1 MGLNDHI
8 LGYIHFTSVQKGPMN
23 PHAAPVSHPPSEQDG
38 ILAAGQ
44 PSPRLSTVA
53 MLRAATPQQRRTLLA
68 AALGWM
74 LDSMDVML
82 YAMAASSL
90 QRELHMSAATSGL
103 VMSCTLIAAAV
114 GGILLGRF
122 ADRAGRTRALLV
134 SMLLYSVFTGLTGLV
149 HTVPQLFLCRIL
161 LGLGMGGE
169 WAAGAA
175 LVAETWPDEY
185 RSRVLSIVQSFWAVG
200 YALGAGLTAI
210 ILPHFSLHM
219 GWRVL
224 FFAGTFPALATLW
237 VRRSVQEPEMWA
249 SKQQQ
254 AAATPLSAIFHG
266 GLKSGSLGRSTIL
279 ATAMNAAT
287 LFAWWGLFFWIP
299 GFLSQP
305 VAQGGRGL
313 SIVHT
318 SLWTMLMQAGTFAGY
333 LSFGPA
339 AERFGRKRAYIG
351 YLVAAAVAVP
361 MYAATSSP
369 TALLLLGPVVGFFGT
384 GYFSGFAVITAELF
398 PTALRTTA
406 MGFCYNLG
414 RIASAAAP
422 YAIGRLSQGH
432 GIAAALSL
440 TSAGFLVAAV
450 LAAILPETRGRRLM

>member
-1 MGLNDHI
+1 M
-8 LGYIHFTSVQKGPMN
+8 
-23 PHAAPVSHPPSEQDG
+23 
-38 ILAAGQ
+38 
-44 PSPRLSTVA
+44 
-53 MLRAATPQQRRTLLA
+53 
-68 AALGWM
+68 
-74 LDSMDVML
+74 
-82 YAMAASSL
+82 
-90 QRELHMSAATSGL
+90 
-103 VMSCTLIAAAV
+103 
-114 GGILLGRF
+114 
-122 ADRAGRTRALLV
+122 
-134 SMLLYSVFTGLTGLV
+134 
-149 HTVPQLFLCRIL
+149 
-161 LGLGMGGE
+161 
-169 WAAGAA
+169 WAA
-175 LVAETWPDEY
+175 
-185 RSRVLSIVQSFWAVG
+185 
-200 YALGAGLTAI
+200 
-210 ILPHFSLHM
+210 
-219 GWRVL
+219 
-224 FFAGTFPALATLW
+224 
-237 VRRSVQEPEMWA
+237 
-249 SKQQQ
+249 KQQQ
-254 AAATPLSAIFHG
+254 AAATPLSAIFRG

-339 AERFGRKRAYIG
+339 AERFGRKRTYIG

-450 LAAILPETRGRRLM
+450 LAAILPETRGRKLM